1 MKILLVQPKM
11 HKRPMDTDLK
21 TRMSPSLAL
30 LTLQNLTP
38 PGHEVII
45 CNENC
50 EKLNEN
56 IDPDFVGITVT
67 LDVMPRACKI
77 ARRFRSRGIPVAAGG
92 IHITCSPEDCAPH
105 FDAIC
110 VGPAERVWARMT
122 EDAQTGRLRKIYQDT
137 DGFRGEEIAS
147 PRYSVNPKHM
157 FNNVVLTSRGCP
169 NRCAFCYNS
178 CENRCYVTRPIPDVL
193 RDITALGTRHVLFI
207 DDNFIG
213 TPDYTRELLLAMKDM
228 RLIWQAAVTADILSM
243 PDLLDL
249 MAQTGCKSLF
259 IGLESINDA
268 SLQSVNK
275 HNQATRYEQLVEA
288 IHSRGIM
295 VNASMVFGLDG
306 DGPDVFRRSL
316 DWLVRMRVETL
327 TSHILTPYPG
337 TQLHRRMEQAGE
349 ITDYDLSHYNTAHVV
364 FRPRGMTAEE
374 LYAGYRRIYRQF
386 YSLRNIARRMPK
398 AKGQRV
404 PYLLF
409 NLFYRKYGR
418 LTSAVAQV
426 IPMRVMGRLGA
437 WMSYRVPR
445 TAAES
450 SMDHDVFG
458 SGMAEL

>member
-1 MKILLVQPKM
+1 L
-11 HKRPMDTDLK
+11 
-21 TRMSPSLAL
+21 
-30 LTLQNLTP
+30 
-38 PGHEVII
+38 I

-50 EKLNEN
+50 EKLNET
-56 IDPDFVGITVT
+56 IDVDLVGITVT
-67 LDVMPRACKI
+67 LDVMPRACEI
-77 ARRFRSRGIPVAAGG
+77 ARAFQRRGIPVVAGG
-92 IHITCSPEDCAPH
+92 IHVTCSPEDCAPH

-110 VGPAERVWARMT
+110 VGPAERVWVRMI
-122 EDAQTGRLRKIYQDT
+122 EDAGAGLLRKIYQDT
-137 DGFRGEEIAS
+137 QEFQGSEIAS
-147 PRYSVNPKHM
+147 PRYGVNPKHI

-178 CENRCYVTRPIPDVL
+178 CKNRCYVTRPIANVL
-193 RDITALGTRHVLFI
+193 RDIAALGTRHVLFI

-213 TPDYTRELLLAMKDM
+213 TPEYTRELLLAIKDM
-228 RLIWQAAVTADILSM
+228 RLIWQAAVTADILDM

-275 HNQATRYEQLVEA
+275 HNNATRYEQLIDA

-306 DGPDVFRRSL
+306 DGLDVFRRSL

-337 TQLHRRMEQAGE
+337 TLLHRR
-349 ITDYDLSHYNTAHVV
+349 VV
-364 FRPRGMTAEE
+364 FQPKGMMAEE
-374 LYAGYRRIYRQF
+374 LYVGYRWMYRQF
-386 YSLRNIARRMPK
+386 YSLRNIARRLPK

-418 LTSAVAQV
+418 LTSAVARL
-426 IPMRVMGRLGA
+426 IPMRVMGKLGA
-437 WMSYRVPR
+437 WMSYR
-445 TAAES
+445 A
-450 SMDHDVFG
+450 
-458 SGMAEL
+458 